1 MFTLQNITMKRNIK
15 LALIILSIG
24 IFFSCK
30 NGSSEAKL
38 NGTWELRHVKGIQV
52 ANADPNFP
60 KGNGNILKFNAG
72 KLEHYAE
79 GKLLTTEE
87 YTVKEEKK
95 KINDTEA
102 QYTLVFKN
110 NNPEKHIALTD
121 GKLILF
127 DGEIAADGTESTY
140 EKL

>member
-1 MFTLQNITMKRNIK
+1 MFTVQKPHMKRNIS
-15 LALIILSIG
+15 LLLIMLSIG
-24 IFFSCK
+24 IYSSCK
-30 NGSSEAKL
+30 NNAADSKLDGS
-38 NGTWELRHVKGIQV
+38 WELRHIQGIQV
-52 ANADPNFP
+52 ANVDPNFP
-60 KGNGNILKFNAG
+60 KGNGNILKFNGG
-72 KLEHYAE
+72 KLERYAE
-79 GKLLTTEE
+79 GKLLTTES
-87 YTVKEEKK
+87 YTLKEEKK
-95 KINDTEA
+95 KINNSEA